1 MTRIAPRPG
10 SDAYIVCVG
19 LPPEIVA
26 QVVHVLGGQHAVLVV
41 PDSDSAVNLLAP
53 DRAPT
58 AEPSTAADP
67 EEPVDPA
74 HPYDSARSP
83 QDPPGGRVVA
93 FPPHGRR
100 GGHGRPTGAADS
112 FPGPARTRPHGGTG
126 QYSGSGPYG
135 RTTPVAG
142 GPPTGQV
149 PVVTGA
155 IPAVSG
161 AFPVVPHTQG
171 GPIGRGPLTLD
182 LAAREV
188 RVHGREV
195 HLSAQE
201 FDLLAT
207 LASQP
212 GRVWTFA
219 ELTAH
224 VWGTRYLGDADAVT
238 SAIKRLRRRLPR
250 LRGLEVA
257 SVRGV
262 GYRLRVPE

>member
-1 MTRIAPRPG
+1 MTRIVPRPG
-10 SDAYIVCVG
+10 DDAYVVCVG
-19 LPPEIVA
+19 MPPEIVA
-26 QVVHVLGGQHAVLVV
+26 QVVHALGGRHAVVVV
-41 PDSDSAVNLLAP
+41 PDRDSAVKLLTP
-53 DRAPT
+53 DREAGPAPGRPHT
-58 AEPSTAADP
+58 GTGTGGPVPAAAD
-67 EEPVDPA
+67 
-74 HPYDSARSP
+74 
-83 QDPPGGRVVA
+83 GGRVLA
-93 FPPHGRR
+93 FPHRGRR
-100 GGHGRPTGAADS
+100 HEPAGALDA
-112 FPGPARTRPHGGTG
+112 
-126 QYSGSGPYG
+126 
-135 RTTPVAG
+135 V
-142 GPPTGQV
+142 PPSTGQV
-149 PVVTGA
+149 PVVSGA
-155 IPAVSG
+155 VPVVSG
-161 AFPVVPHTQG
+161 AFAAPPPRR
-171 GPIGRGPLTLD
+171 GPTVHGPLTLD

-188 RVHGREV
+188 RFQGREV

-250 LRGLEVA
+250 VRGLEVA